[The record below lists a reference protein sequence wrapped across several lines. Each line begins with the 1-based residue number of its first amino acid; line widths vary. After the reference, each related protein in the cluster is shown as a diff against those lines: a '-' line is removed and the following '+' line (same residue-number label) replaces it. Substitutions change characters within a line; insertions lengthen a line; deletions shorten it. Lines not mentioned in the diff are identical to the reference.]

1 MNNMKMTKETMNNKK
16 TKKTMNNTMV
26 INWVHN
32 LLEINARSLKR
43 HPKKKHLILKC
54 EIFEQNLEALQIGNL
69 QPFFEHENLKKQ

>member
-16 TKKTMNNTMV
+16 TEKTMKNTMV

-32 LLEINARSLKR
+32 LLEINSRSLKR
-43 HPKKKHLILKC
+43 HPQKKHLILKC

-69 QPFFEHENLKKQ
+69 QPFFEHESLKKQ